1 MAGAPHRWVID
12 SIAEHVAAIEVDGA
26 EVVRVP
32 QWILPARAAEGD
44 VLAVRHDVSAD
55 GNRSVVTID
64 IDDAATVAA
73 RSASS
78 AQVAGIN
85 AVSSDK
91 RGNIKL

>member
-1 MAGAPHRWVID
+1 VID

-44 VLAVRHDVSAD
+44 VLAVLHDVTAD

-64 IDDAATVAA
+64 IDNAATVAA

-78 AQVAGIN
+78 EQVASIN